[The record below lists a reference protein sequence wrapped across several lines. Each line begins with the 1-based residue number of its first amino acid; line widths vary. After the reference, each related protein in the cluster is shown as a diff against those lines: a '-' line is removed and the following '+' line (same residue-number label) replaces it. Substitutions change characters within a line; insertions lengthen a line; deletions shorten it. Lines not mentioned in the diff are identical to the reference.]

1 MRQGR
6 HGFTLLE
13 LSVVLVLIALVLAGG
28 LVTLTANVQTS
39 QFNTTVAKMDVIE
52 KALLDYSTSF
62 SRLPCPSNLTLTA
75 SDANYGIEAANQ
87 GTCTGGTPAANNI
100 AVSGTAEGGVPT
112 RTLQLSDDYM
122 YDGWGRRI
130 RYAVDKANTT
140 TSSLPAT
147 SVCTVTTTPNTAAIT
162 VKDAVGGTRT
172 SSAAYALISHGVNG
186 HGAYSSNGAMVNA
199 GSLNTDELTNC
210 HCTSAGVAGTYTPT
224 YIQKYPVQNSASA
237 LNNFDDIVTY
247 KDAWQLQSA
256 NAPLVAAVCNQVIAI
271 YDQADQSRSV
281 FTTSGTLKF
290 RKTGSPETGTT
301 FQGYCGLAFDNSG
314 VLWVADGGNHRTLLY
329 NTDGSFKQ
337 NISHVTNAGAEGP
350 IIINQANNHVFVQ
363 DGYTNAINEGD
374 NTGAFIQTIGGT
386 TLSSPVP
393 GAIDSSGISLWVADS
408 GHNRIVK
415 YTISTA
421 LQTQVVP
428 STCTTSCSASAT
440 SGQFNNP
447 ADVKLDGAGNIFVAD
462 YGNNRVTE
470 FDPTGTTVIQN
481 ITTWTTSGAQT
492 FSNVAGL
499 AFDSTGALWVA
510 DYNGS
515 RVIKFTI
522 SGATATYAQTIPAS
536 CANAPC
542 GAAYNNDGLLSN
554 PTYLSIGTVSAR

>member
-28 LVTLTANVQTS
+28 LVTLTSNAQTS
-39 QFNTTVAKMDVIE
+39 QFNDTVAKVDVIE
-52 KALLDYSTSF
+52 KALLNYSTSF
-62 SRLPCPSNLTLTA
+62 YRLPCPSNLTLTA
-75 SDANYGIEAANQ
+75 SNANYGIEAANQ

-100 AVSGTAEGGVPT
+100 AASGTAEGGVPT

-122 YDGWGRRI
+122 FDGWGRRI
-130 RYAVDKANTT
+130 RYAVDKAYTLS
-140 TSSLPAT
+140 SSLPVT
-147 SVCTVTTTPNTAAIT
+147 SVCTVVATPNTAAIT
-162 VKDAVGGTRT
+162 VNDAVGGART
-172 SSAAYALISHGVNG
+172 SAAAYTLISHGVNG

-237 LNNFDDIVTY
+237 LNNFDDLVTY
-247 KDAWQLQSA
+247 REAWQLQSA
-256 NAPLVAAVCNQVIAI
+256 NAPLASAVCNQVIAI
-271 YDQADQSRSV
+271 YNQSDLSRNV
-281 FTTSGTLKF
+281 FTTSGTWKF
-290 RKTGSPETGTT
+290 RKTGSPETAGT
-301 FQGYCGLAFDNSG
+301 FQPYSGLAYDNSG
-314 VLWVADGGNHRTLLY
+314 LLWIADGGGHRSVVY
-329 NTDGSFKQ
+329 NSDGSFNKT
-337 NISHVTNAGAEGP
+337 VTYTAGAGAEGP
-350 IIINQANNHVFVQ
+350 IIINQANNHVFVL
-363 DGYTNAINEGD
+363 DEYTNAINEGD
-374 NTGAFIQTIGGT
+374 NTGAHIQTIGGS
-386 TLSSPVP
+386 TLSTPVP
-393 GAIDSSGISLWVADS
+393 GAVDSSGISLWVADS

-440 SGQFNNP
+440 SGQFNTP
-447 ADVKLDGAGNIFVAD
+447 VDVKLDSAGDIFVAD

-499 AFDSTGALWVA
+499 AFDSTGALWVS
-510 DYNGS
+510 DYGGS
-515 RVIKFTI
+515 RVVKFTI

-542 GAAYNNDGLLSN
+542 GAANNNDGLLSS
-554 PTYLSIGTVSAR
+554 PTYLSIGTISSR